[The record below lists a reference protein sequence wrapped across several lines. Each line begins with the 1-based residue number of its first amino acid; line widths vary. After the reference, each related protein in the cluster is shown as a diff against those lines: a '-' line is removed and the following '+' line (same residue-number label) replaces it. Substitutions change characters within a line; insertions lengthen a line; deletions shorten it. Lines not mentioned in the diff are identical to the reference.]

1 MHRSYLI
8 GFLLGLIA
16 SAVVLLTV
24 LPIHKHTTN
33 LDGRSLKVIIF
44 AHDAAYGHWLQD
56 NSDITLPAAHVQF
69 LENYNVELVRN
80 GDQSTVR
87 YTPRDP
93 GTRGGAYNVLITS
106 KDGELTLD
114 KTWGER

>member
-1 MHRSYLI
+1 MYRSYLI

-16 SAVVLLTV
+16 TAAVLMIV

-33 LDGRSLKVIIF
+33 LDGQSLKVIIF

-56 NSDITLPAAHVQF
+56 NSDITLPAPHVQF
-69 LENYNVELVRN
+69 LENYNVELVRT
-80 GDQSTVR
+80 GDQFTVR
-87 YTPRDP
+87 YSPRDT
-93 GTRGGAYNVLITS
+93 GVRGGAYNVLVTS
-106 KDGELTLD
+106 NDGELTLE